1 MGTMTHD
8 TGELMSVVAHTM
20 GDVLLRA
27 PLAPTED
34 FFDCGGDSMRAVEVL
49 SRLIERYGP
58 AGEEAV
64 ERLRSELLTVI
75 FDDASPAALASVIVD
90 HSGIEVET

>member
-1 MGTMTHD
+1 MRPDADRGGQVGTLTD
-8 TGELMSVVAHTM
+8 DIGELMSVVAHTM

-49 SRLIERYGP
+49 SRLIDRAERVRAMKRGLQRKP
-58 AGEEAV
+58 PP
-64 ERLRSELLTVI
+64 ELTL
-75 FDDASPAALASVIVD
+75 L
-90 HSGIEVET
+90 G